1 MVIMGWDIY
10 HESWRG
16 IMIMIGWVLDIY
28 YDTWRGIM
36 ILMG

>member
-28 YDTWRGIM
+28 HES
-36 ILMG
+36 